1 MRTSLDFFENGD
13 YPSIRRQID
22 RLRRRSAPK
31 RLQPFSAHHEDDIVT
46 ASAHSPITTVD
57 DTLASLLHRDAVA
70 WPTLHARY
78 GPLLE
83 LVRVIIGVVPNCD
96 RYLEIWPPA
105 FRTYN
110 LLVPNLLN
118 LPFTILGFGS
128 APKEIVGM
136 GMYVASRAAE
146 CPYCSAHTCSFALRR
161 GASPEKMAQALV
173 GGSTFTPEE
182 LATVAVARSHEF
194 LVS

>member
-22 RLRRRSAPK
+22 RLRRRRAPK
-31 RLQPFSAHHEDDIVT
+31 RLQPFNAYHEDDIVT
-46 ASAHSPITTVD
+46 AFAHSPITTVD

-70 WPTLHARY
+70 WPTLHDRY

-128 APKEIVGM
+128 APKEIVGWACM
-136 GMYVASRAAE
+136 WRAARRN
-146 CPYCSAHTCSFALRR
+146 ARTAQRTLARLRC
-161 GASPEKMAQALV
+161 GAEPRQK
-173 GGSTFTPEE
+173 
-182 LATVAVARSHEF
+182 RWRKRW
-194 LVS
+194 